1 MATARPVITVYKADD
16 ASSKNQVEMPAV
28 MSAPLRS
35 DLVEIVQQLML
46 KNTRQAYAVSEN
58 AGYQTAAEYDFV

>member
-1 MATARPVITVYKADD
+1 
-16 ASSKNQVEMPAV
+16 MPAV
-28 MSAPLRS
+28 MSAPLRN

-58 AGYQTAAEYDFV
+58 AGYQTAAEYTFFQHNQ